1 MSATADSEPARQQD
15 RRDVERVAVLG
26 ELQGEVMVLQSM
38 TITEIG
44 RGGVQVETTFPFQIN
59 SLHEIRLALGDRPIV
74 VKGRVIHC
82 SIIDVEHEFVR
93 YRSGIEFTEVSG
105 RIDAVITAF
114 VTAIK
119 DGRLGA

>member
-1 MSATADSEPARQQD
+1 MTATGDSEPAGRQD

-26 ELQGEVMVLQSM
+26 ELEGEVMVLQPM
-38 TITEIG
+38 AITEIG

-59 SLHEIRLALGDRPIV
+59 SLHELRLALGDRPIV

-93 YRSGIEFTEVSG
+93 YRSGIEFTDVSG

-119 DGRLGA
+119 DGRRGA